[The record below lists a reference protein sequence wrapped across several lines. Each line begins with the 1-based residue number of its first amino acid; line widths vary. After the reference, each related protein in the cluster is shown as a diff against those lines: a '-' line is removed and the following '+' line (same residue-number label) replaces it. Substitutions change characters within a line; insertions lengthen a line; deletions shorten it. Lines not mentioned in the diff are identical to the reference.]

1 MNQQQKYRRLKKM
14 MSRNNK
20 MMSSLISDPE
30 KNTLIEESKRIGSNE
45 VIR

>member
-1 MNQQQKYRRLKKM
+1 MNQQEKYRRLKKD
-14 MSRNNK
+14 NK
-20 MMSSLISDPE
+20 MMSSPISDPE